1 MSDDLNEYED
11 TEIENTET
19 DDVEESGLESIT
31 PKNKATKWKKPPTVA
46 ELKQDY
52 EDSKQSK
59 DAHVTDVNRW
69 LDNLYMT
76 GSAKPPKIAGRSSV
90 APMLIRKQAEWRYAS
105 LSEPFLSTDDL
116 FNTAPVTYED
126 KTAAI
131 QNGLVLNS
139 QFNSKINKIK
149 FIDEYVRT
157 AVNEGTVVVRVGWD
171 FAEEEREI
179 EVDDFQY
186 VEDTSDENIKLLQD
200 ANEAFQADPN
210 LFELNTPE
218 EIKGALQQSI
228 TTGIPYKGIKIGS
241 HKQKQVR
248 TVKNQPTVDICDY
261 RNISID
267 PSCLGDISK
276 AKFIIHSFETSI
288 AELEAEGKYY
298 DLDKINIEGNTILGQ
313 PDHSSASNDTSFNF
327 TDKARKKIV
336 AHEYWGYRDVT
347 GDNTLTAIVSTW
359 VGDVLIRSEE
369 NPFPNQ
375 KLPFVVVPYLPVTR
389 SIYGEPDGELLE
401 DNQKIIGAVT
411 RGMID
416 ILGRS
421 ANGQMGIRKDA
432 LDVTNRRKFDKGMDY
447 EFNPTVDPRQAFFMH
462 TFPEIP
468 QSAQILL
475 QHQNADAESLTGVKA
490 FSGGITGAGLGSSA
504 TSVRGA
510 LDAASKRELGILRRL
525 AEGIKDIG
533 RKIIEMNSEFLD
545 DIEVVRITN
554 ESFVEVKKDDLQG
567 NVDITLS
574 ISTIEADEHKAEELA
589 FMLQTMGNNM
599 DPALSKMILVDIA
612 RLRKMPDLAKS
623 IENYQPQPDPIQQE
637 KAALEIELLKA
648 QIANE
653 QAKANEN
660 NANGI
665 LDQAKAETEAAK
677 ARNLSSEADLKDLD
691 FVETE
696 TGTKHERAINSIEAQ
711 ARGNLA
717 LKNAESRNKI
727 TENLFNKR
735 IGIGKD

>member
-1 MSDDLNEYED
+1 MSDELNEYDEVD
-11 TEIENTET
+11 L
-19 DDVEESGLESIT
+19 EESEESSSEEKLE
-31 PKNKATKWKKPPTVA
+31 KAATKWKKTPTVA

-59 DAHVTDVNRW
+59 DSHVTNVNKW
-69 LDNLYMT
+69 LDNLYMSGT
-76 GSAKPPKIAGRSSV
+76 AKPTKIAGRSSV
-90 APMLIRKQAEWRYAS
+90 APKLIRKQAEWRYAS

-139 QFNSKINKIK
+139 QFNTKINKIK
-149 FIDEYVRT
+149 FIDDYVRT
-157 AVNEGTVVVRVGWD
+157 AVNEGTVVVRVGWE
-171 FAEEEREI
+171 FAEDIKEV
-179 EVDDFQY
+179 EVDDFEY
-186 VEDTSDENIKLLQD
+186 IPDTSDETIKVLQD
-200 ANEAFQADPN
+200 AFEFSKAEPE

-218 EIKGALQQSI
+218 EIKGALQYAIS
-228 TTGIPYKGIKIGS
+228 TGIPHVGIKVGS
-241 HKQKQVR
+241 HIESQTK
-248 TVKNQPTVDICDY
+248 TIKNHPTVSVCDY

-267 PSCLGDISK
+267 PSCMGDVSK
-276 AKFIIHSFETSI
+276 AKFIIHSFDTSI
-288 AELEAEGKYY
+288 SELKAEGKYF

-313 PDHSSASNDTSFNF
+313 PDHASSSEDSSFNF

-347 GDNTLTAIVSTW
+347 GDNKLTAIVATW
-359 VGDVLIRSEE
+359 VGDTLIRLEE

-375 KLPFVVVPYLPVTR
+375 ALPFVVVPYLPVAR
-389 SIYGEPDGELLE
+389 SVYGEPDGELLE

-447 EFNPTVDPRQAFFMH
+447 EFNPSIDPSQAFYMH

-468 QSAQILL
+468 QSAPLL
-475 QHQNADAESLTGVKA
+475 IQQQNAEAESLTGVKA

-525 AEGIKDIG
+525 AEGVKQIG

-545 DIEVVRITN
+545 DIEIVRITN
-554 ESFVEVKKDDLQG
+554 DSFVEVKKDDLQG
-567 NVDITLS
+567 NIDITLS
-574 ISTIEADEHKAEELA
+574 ISTAEADEQKAQELA

-599 DPALSKMILVDIA
+599 DPSLSKMILVDIA
-612 RLRKMPDLAKS
+612 RLRKMPELAKS
-623 IENYQPQPDPIQQE
+623 IADYQPQPDPVAQE
-637 KAALEIELLKA
+637 KAALEVELLKA

-660 NANGI
+660 NANGV
-665 LDQAKAETEAAK
+665 LDQAKAATEQAK
-677 ARNLSSEADLKDLD
+677 ARHINSTADLQDLD

-696 TGTKHERAINSIEAQ
+696 TGTKHERSLDSIRAQ
-711 ARGNLA
+711 AEGNLA

-727 TENLFNKR
+727 TENLFDKR
-735 IGIGKD
+735 IGNQ

>member
-1 MSDDLNEYED
+1 MSDELNEYED
-11 TEIENTET
+11 R
-19 DDVEESGLESIT
+19 DESEDQESSL
-31 PKNKATKWKKPPTVA
+31 KEQSEHVATKWKKTPTVT

-76 GSAKPPKIAGRSSV
+76 GSAKQSKVAGRSSV
-90 APMLIRKQAEWRYAS
+90 APKLIRKQAEWRYAS

-149 FIDEYVRT
+149 FIDELIRT
-157 AVNEGTVVVRVGWD
+157 AVNEGTVVVRVGWE
-171 FAEEEREI
+171 FAEEVKEI
-179 EVDDFQY
+179 EVDDFEY
-186 VEDTSDENIKLLQD
+186 TPDTSDETIKVLQD
-200 ANEAFQADPN
+200 ANEFMQAEPE
-210 LFELNTPE
+210 LYELNTPE
-218 EIKGALQQSI
+218 EIKGALQYAMQ
-228 TTGIPYKGIKIGS
+228 TGVPHVGTKVGS
-241 HKQKQVR
+241 HIEKQTK
-248 TVKNQPTVDICDY
+248 TTKNQPTVDICDY

-267 PSCLGDISK
+267 PSCMGDVSK
-276 AKFIIHSFETSI
+276 AKFIIHSFDTSI
-288 AELEAEGKYY
+288 SELQAEDKYF
-298 DLDKINIEGNTILGQ
+298 DLDKINIEGNTVLGQ
-313 PDHSSASNDTSFNF
+313 PDHASTSDGSNFNF
-327 TDKARKKIV
+327 TDKARKKII

-347 GDNTLTAIVSTW
+347 GDNKLTAIVATW
-359 VGDVLIRSEE
+359 VGDTLIRLED

-375 KLPFVVVPYLPVTR
+375 TLPFVIIPYLPVAR
-389 SIYGEPDGELLE
+389 SVYGEPDGELLE

-447 EFNPTVDPRQAFFMH
+447 EFNPPIDPRQAFHMH

-468 QSAQILL
+468 QSALTLL

-490 FSGGITGAGLGSSA
+490 FSGGITGAGLGISA

-525 AEGIKDIG
+525 AEGVKQIG

-567 NVDITLS
+567 NIDITLS

-623 IENYQPQPDPIQQE
+623 IADYQPQPDPIQQE
-637 KAALEIELLKA
+637 MAQLQVEFLKA

-665 LDQAKAETEAAK
+665 LDKAKAMTEQ
-677 ARNLSSEADLKDLD
+677 ARARHISSDSDLKDLD

-696 TGTKHERAINSIEAQ
+696 TGTKHERSLDSIRAQ
-711 ARGNLA
+711 AQGNLA

-727 TENLFNKR
+727 TENLFNNKLSNQ
-735 IGIGKD
+735 